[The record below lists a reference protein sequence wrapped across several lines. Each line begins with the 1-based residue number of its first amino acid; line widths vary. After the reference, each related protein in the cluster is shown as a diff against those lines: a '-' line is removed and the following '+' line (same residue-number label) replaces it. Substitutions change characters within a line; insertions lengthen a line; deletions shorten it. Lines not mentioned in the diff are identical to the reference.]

1 MRIRL
6 AAGILLLALAWFARP
21 VAQVPAG
28 ADQQPGLTWSDE
40 QIRRTA
46 HHVRAGR
53 KLTPKTWPNGA
64 RVAVCI
70 SVDPD
75 NFSIA
80 LNAGNNAPVPISLGE
95 YGALEG
101 TPRMLR
107 LFDKHD
113 IPVSFYIPAVAAMM
127 HPAMV
132 QEIRKRQH
140 HEVAIHG
147 WIHENPMTL
156 DDPVDEWRMISQSLD
171 LLEQQWGRRPVGNR
185 NPSWT
190 MSTHTIGLLSRAGL
204 LYDSSLQAMDEPHEV
219 LLDGKPT
226 GLIELPVNWI
236 IDDSPMYGAAGD
248 FPSPRMI
255 MQTFRDDFD
264 VAYREGTMFMLT
276 MHPHITG
283 QRSRLRQLEELIV
296 YMKSKPGVWFAT
308 AEEIAK
314 YIKQQFGLT
323 ASAPAAA
330 AVVEPAR
337 PQPARPDNQPGRKMT
352 EAQLREAS
360 SHVRA
365 GRSLN
370 PKSWPNGART
380 AVAVTFNVNNAANQL
395 ARGDTAV
402 VAMTGGEFGAAQGLA
417 RVLSLLDE
425 HAVPSTFFVS
435 AVAAIVDPQ
444 MLPEIVK
451 RKRHEIGVLG
461 WSDENVVA
469 LNDAAEESRLLTR
482 AVEHLTR
489 AAGRKPV
496 GARGPSG
503 AISLHTMPLLKK
515 AGFLYDS
522 TLQARD
528 EPYEVMLQGQASGIV
543 ELPVNAYINDYRFL
557 TSGRTGPGLLPSP
570 ELVFEQFRDDF
581 DIAYEEGTLAVLTL
595 HPHVV
600 GMRSR
605 IIYLD
610 RLIRYMKSKPGVW
623 FATAEEIA
631 RYVKQQSGLT
641 N

>member
-6 AAGILLLALAWFARP
+6 AAGIFLLAFAWFARP
-21 VAQVPAG
+21 IAQAPTG
-28 ADQQPGLTWSDE
+28 ADQQPGLKWSDE
-40 QIRRTA
+40 QIRKTA

-101 TPRMLR
+101 VPRMLK
-107 LFDKHD
+107 LFDKHN

-132 QEIRKRQH
+132 QEINKRKH

-171 LLEQQWGRRPVGNR
+171 LLEKQWGRRPVGNR

-190 MSTHTIGLLSRAGL
+190 MSTHTIGLLSKAGL

-219 LLDGKPT
+219 LLDGQPT

-283 QRSRLRQLEELIV
+283 QRSRMRQLEELIV

-314 YIKQQFGLT
+314 YIKQQSGLT
-323 ASAPAAA
+323 AMAAPAAA
-330 AVVEPAR
+330 AVDTSR
-337 PQPARPDNQPGRKMT
+337 PQSSRPDNQPGRKMT

-370 PKSWPNGART
+370 PKMWPNGARA
-380 AVAVTFNVNNAANQL
+380 AVAVTFNVNNSANQL

-425 HAVPSTFFVS
+425 HEVPSTFFVS
-435 AVAAIVDPQ
+435 AVAAMVDPQ
-444 MLPEIVK
+444 MLPEILK

-482 AVEHLTR
+482 AVDYLTK
-489 AAGRKPV
+489 AAGRKPI

-557 TSGRTGPGLLPSP
+557 TSARTGPGLLPSP

-581 DIAYEEGTLAVLTL
+581 DIAYQEGTLSVLTL

-610 RLIRYMKSKPGVW
+610 QLIRYMKSKPGVW
-623 FATAEEIA
+623 FATAEQIA